1 MPPIR
6 PELLDKLLKDYQKPD
21 DLLGQDGLLQQLT
34 KALVERALDGE
45 LTHHLGYEP
54 TTPPG
59 TTPATPETA
68 RRQRPY
74 VGRRQVQIDVPRDR
88 ASEFEPQLV
97 RKGQTRFDGLDEN
110 IISLYARGMTQREIQ
125 GHLQEVYG
133 VEVSPSLISTV
144 TDAVLDEVRAWQ
156 SRPLDAV
163 YPILYLD
170 ALQVKVK
177 SQGRVSNKA
186 IYMAFGV
193 NLQGLKEVLG
203 MWAAENEGAK
213 FWMQVV
219 TELKNRGVTD
229 IFVACVDG
237 LKGFPEAIEA
247 VYPQTQVQ
255 LCMVHMVRHS
265 LSYVSH
271 RDRKAVATDLKTV
284 YQAATLDEAER
295 QLAQFE
301 ETWAGSYPV
310 IARSW
315 RQNWSRVVP
324 MFGYPAEIRRV
335 IYTTKAPA
343 SVRCGP
349 RPSNQSWREAST
361 CKSIPAAARRS
372 RRWRNSRGRRERLG
386 GVPAARMPAQR
397 LRVDLDGVLAL
408 QQLLQVAVVDI
419 RVALLHEPQHAPP
432 QRLIAL
438 VPGRAPA
445 VAVN

>member
-6 PELLDKLLKDYQKPD
+6 PELLDELLKDYQKPE

-45 LTHHLGYEP
+45 LTHHLGYEKHDAAGDNSGNSRN
-54 TTPPG
+54 G
-59 TTPATPETA
+59 TTPKTL
-68 RRQRPY
+68 RGKR
-74 VGRRQVQIDVPRDR
+74 GQVQIDVPRDR
-88 ASEFEPQLV
+88 ASEFEPRLV
-97 RKGQTRFDGLDEN
+97 KKNQTRFDGLDEK
-110 IISLYARGMTQREIQ
+110 IISLYARGMTLSEIQ
-125 GHLQEVYG
+125 GHLEEIYG

-186 IYMAFGV
+186 IYLAFGV
-193 NLQGLKEVLG
+193 NMQGLKEVLG
-203 MWAAENEGAK
+203 MWAADAEGAK

-219 TELKNRGVTD
+219 TELKSRGVTD
-229 IFVACVDG
+229 IFIACVDG

-271 RDRKAVATDLKTV
+271 KDRKQVATDLKAV
-284 YQAATLDEAER
+284 YQAATLAEAER

-301 ETWAGSYPV
+301 EAWAGSYPV

-315 RQNWSRVVP
+315 RQNWARVVP
-324 MFGYPAEIRRV
+324 MFGYPAEIRRA
-335 IYTTKAPA
+335 IYTTNTIESLNMTLRKVTKNRSLFP
-343 SVRCGP
+343 
-349 RPSNQSWREAST
+349 NDEAVF
-361 CKSIPAAARRS
+361 K
-372 RRWRNSRGRRERLG
+372 L
-386 GVPAARMPAQR
+386 MY
-397 LRVDLDGVLAL
+397 LAL
-408 QQLLQVAVVDI
+408 RNISKKWTMPIKNWSGAMNQFAILFEG
-419 RVALLHEPQHAPP
+419 RVPTGGLSPNSLTQNP
-432 QRLIAL
+432 
-438 VPGRAPA
+438 V
-445 VAVN
+445 